1 MLLAEKST
9 SKHST
14 EIFAAKLSQRTC
26 SPLKTAPISAITAK
40 STSAS
45 FSPLD
50 EAGASEP
57 WSLTTFSLSL
67 SRILAAVAEE
77 CPQDVSWRDCMTK
90 SRQNY
95 LSVLNRLGKRIVC
108 ELICVNE
115 KMDVFTYDN
124 HFDMLW
130 QSSVRQDHWLSSVDR
145 IICQTGW
152 QDEWSVRQFT
162 RLTGSFKL
170 FRAAL
175 RGIGERESSAIFTQ
189 FDSNA
194 QFSNVQLPNR

>member
-1 MLLAEKST
+1 MLLAKKST

-77 CPQDVSWRDCMTK
+77 CPLDVSWRDCMTK

-95 LSVLNRLGKRIVC
+95 LSVLNRLGKRIVR

-115 KMDVFTYDN
+115 EMDVFTYDD
-124 HFDMLW
+124 HFEW
-130 QSSVRQDHWLSSVDR
+130 YRQDHWLSSVD
-145 IICQTGW
+145 ICQTG
-152 QDEWSVRQFT
+152 SLTIICRQNHLSD
-162 RLTGSFKL
+162 RMTGWVICQTVHKAY
-170 FRAAL
+170 R
-175 RGIGERESSAIFTQ
+175 I
-189 FDSNA
+189 
-194 QFSNVQLPNR
+194 V

>member
-1 MLLAEKST
+1 MLLATKST
-9 SKHST
+9 SIQRENLQRNSLK
-14 EIFAAKLSQRTC
+14 RTC

-40 STSAS
+40 STSDS

-50 EAGASEP
+50 KAGASEP

-77 CPQDVSWRDCMTK
+77 WPLDVPLDVSWRNCMTK

-95 LSVLNRLGKRIVC
+95 LSVLNRLGKRI

-115 KMDVFTYDN
+115 EMDVFTYDN
-124 HFDMLW
+124 HFDMIW
-130 QSSVRQDHWLSSVDR
+130 QSSVRHLLSSVDR
-145 IICQTGW
+145 IICERL
-152 QDEWSVRQFT
+152 QDDWSVRQDRQFT

-170 FRAAL
+170 FRATL
-175 RGIGERESSAIFTQ
+175 RGIGERESSAIFT
-189 FDSNA
+189 
-194 QFSNVQLPNR
+194 